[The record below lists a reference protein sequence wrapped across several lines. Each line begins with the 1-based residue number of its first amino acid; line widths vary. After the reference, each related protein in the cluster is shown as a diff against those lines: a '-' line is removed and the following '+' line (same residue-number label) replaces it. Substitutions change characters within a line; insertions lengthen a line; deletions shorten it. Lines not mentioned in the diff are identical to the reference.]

1 MHPSIYPFI
10 NPCMHSFIHPS
21 IHLFILLITIAGGQ
35 TIHSFAG
42 IGIGAA
48 DTKTLVNKVSKS
60 TLHKE
65 RWMRTKVLVVDEIS
79 MLDKHV
85 FEVLDQIA
93 RQLKELDEPFGGM
106 QVLVVGDFMQ
116 LPPVNK
122 DRRNR
127 SEFCFESPVWKEAG
141 LNDVKGSDDGD
152 DDVYYEL

>member
-1 MHPSIYPFI
+1 
-10 NPCMHSFIHPS
+10 
-21 IHLFILLITIAGGQ
+21 
-35 TIHSFAG
+35 
-42 IGIGAA
+42 
-48 DTKTLVNKVSKS
+48 
-60 TLHKE
+60 
-65 RWMRTKVLVVDEIS
+65 MRTKVLVVDEIS

-93 RQLKELDEPFGGM
+93 RQLKQLDEPFGGM

-141 LNDVKGSDDGD
+141 LNDVKGRVTVVMMVMVMVMYIMCYELHVLYVCCMNMERD
-152 DDVYYEL
+152 DDAASIPYLTYLIYLDSVPHLPHLFR